1 MNNRI
6 TRRVAMGAPARAMIF
21 CALPAAVLTGSRP
34 SCAADSCAP
43 AGDSTLGAL
52 LDRYMA
58 AVNAHDTRAFPE
70 LFADDYVQHSGRS
83 PSGLE
88 AQIANFLRIL
98 DTWPDFHWHV
108 DDRIIS
114 IDKIVARTTIT
125 ATHSRAVQ
133 GFAPT
138 GRRVAF
144 GTIDIWR
151 VAGGKFAEHWDLV
164 DVPGLQKQLRGD

>member
-1 MNNRI
+1 MILCAVSAAALI
-6 TRRVAMGAPARAMIF
+6 T
-21 CALPAAVLTGSRP
+21 SRP
-34 SCAADSCAP
+34 SRADPCASAD
-43 AGDSTLGAL
+43 DSTLGIL
-52 LDRYMA
+52 LDRYLA
-58 AVNAHDTRAFPE
+58 TVNAHDTSAFPE

-88 AQIANFLRIL
+88 AQIANFRRIL
-98 DTWPDFHWHV
+98 DTWPDFHWRI

-114 IDKIVARTTIT
+114 GDKIVARTTIT
-125 ATHSRAVQ
+125 ATHSRVVQ

-164 DVPGLQKQLRGD
+164 DVPGLQQQLRGD